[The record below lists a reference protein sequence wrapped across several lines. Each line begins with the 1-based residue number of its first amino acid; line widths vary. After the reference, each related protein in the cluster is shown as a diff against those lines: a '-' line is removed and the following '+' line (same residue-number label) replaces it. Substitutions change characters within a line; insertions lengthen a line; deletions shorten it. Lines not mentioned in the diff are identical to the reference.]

1 MPASRRRQPS
11 EVSHASRD
19 HVQTVEAGRANGP
32 DTHDRRGH
40 LAQRCLHEMQ
50 SVRADRDGLGKLATS
65 SLRDFVRGVV
75 GTAEHWIIGANP

>member
-1 MPASRRRQPS
+1 
-11 EVSHASRD
+11 
-19 HVQTVEAGRANGP
+19 
-32 DTHDRRGH
+32 
-40 LAQRCLHEMQ
+40 MQ

>member
-1 MPASRRRQPS
+1 MPASRRRQPT

-40 LAQRCLHEMQ
+40 LTQRCHQEIQ
-50 SVRADRDGLGKLATS
+50 SVRADRDGLCKLATS
-65 SLRDFVRGVV
+65 SLRDFVRGVI
-75 GTAEHWIIGANP
+75 GTAEQRIIGANP